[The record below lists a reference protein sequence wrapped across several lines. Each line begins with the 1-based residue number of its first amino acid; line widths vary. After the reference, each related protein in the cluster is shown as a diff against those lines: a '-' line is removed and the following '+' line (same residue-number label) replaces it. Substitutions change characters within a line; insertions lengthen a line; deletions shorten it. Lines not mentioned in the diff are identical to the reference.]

1 MCDFKPG
8 DEVVCI
14 KDFSGYAVKHPAAI
28 GTVVTGHAYT
38 VSMVVAATYPDG
50 QPSGRIGITL
60 VETGF
65 KTTDGRLGLY
75 NPSRFRKV
83 QKRNDRLTI
92 EAFSTIKDGGF
103 EEPRRA
109 PAKKRERVQ

>member
-14 KDFSGYAVKHPAAI
+14 KDGRVCPTFAGETYVVEDVFLHPYEGPALQLVGI
-28 GTVVTGHAYT
+28 PVRVEPFYWGHT
-38 VSMVVAATYPDG
+38 P
-50 QPSGRIGITL
+50 
-60 VETGF
+60 E
-65 KTTDGRLGLY
+65 
-75 NPSRFRKV
+75 RFRKV
-83 QKRNDRLTI
+83 ERRNDSLSI
-92 EAFSTIKDGGF
+92 EAFLTIKPGQF

>member
-8 DEVVCI
+8 DEVV
-14 KDFSGYAVKHPAAI
+14 AVDCGNLEGDRAAI
-28 GTVVTGHAYT
+28 TLTVGQIYVC
-38 VSMVVAATYPDG
+38 VEVAETDDVCPECGSTLGVDVEGAIDPDYYFC
-50 QPSGRIGITL
+50 PCS
-60 VETGF
+60 
-65 KTTDGRLGLY
+65 
-75 NPSRFRKV
+75 FRKV

-92 EAFSTIKDGGF
+92 EAFSTIKDGF